1 MVVLYLPA
9 IQSLQSGEDVRIS
22 KRLFIPSKRLRGFES
37 GKIGPVDADDF
48 VGGNYAASLNAS
60 TTVPY
65 LLQNVQNVD
74 LKQIKN
80 LINNF
85 QILNES
91 YRKDEYNAEIKIF
104 YNESRVKNFLR
115 EKNISFSR
123 PENISVI
130 FYPVLFIDNEIQ
142 NFNENYFYNNWIK
155 TKIEN
160 ELINFILPLE
170 DLEDISKIL
179 ESELKK
185 EKVRLLVEQEI
196 ECVEKKSGFVEA
208 DGKHY
213 KQVKT
218 EVRPK
223 PFASFKDR
231 LYAVAMSSHSVAK
244 VAALG
249 AVMMS
254 FAQKPWEEMTDH
266 FGTYRDLFKEHHNR
280 PAPPPICVDFM
291 SCDESGDRAEELA
304 REHMANYYVTVLD
317 HYEMANDHFDSIKG
331 YDDYASGAEQLRETG
346 NEAAGEAFVDIN
358 TWGTPQQILEKLE
371 SRKKALGDF
380 DLTIQVSYG
389 GMTLENAEKSI
400 KLFAEKVLPEVQSWS
415 RVGEKVA

>member
-1 MVVLYLPA
+1 MKVGLLMVFQNFKDKISDAEAYQRDMHIADLAEPLGFNTLGAVEHHFNSYAMAPDGMQFLSYMAGRTKTINLMTGAVILPWWDSPLRVTEKMILLDHLSQGRA
-9 IQSLQSGEDVRIS
+9 LFGIGHGLARREYDVFGVDMGEARDR
-22 KRLFIPSKRLRGFES
+22 FDES
-37 GKIGPVDADDF
+37 
-48 VGGNYAASLNAS
+48 
-60 TTVPY
+60 
-65 LLQNVQNVD
+65 
-74 LKQIKN
+74 
-80 LINNF
+80 
-85 QILNES
+85 
-91 YRKDEYNAEIKIF
+91 AEII
-104 YNESRVKNFLR
+104 
-115 EKNISFSR
+115 
-123 PENISVI
+123 
-130 FYPVLFIDNEIQ
+130 
-142 NFNENYFYNNWIK
+142 IK
-155 TKIEN
+155 G
-160 ELINFILPLE
+160 LE
-170 DLEDISKIL
+170 
-179 ESELKK
+179 
-185 EKVRLLVEQEI
+185 
-196 ECVEKKSGFVEA
+196 SGFVEA

-280 PAPPPICVDFM
+280 QAPPPICVDFM